1 MPAHTHLAYRRNAQ
15 AAAQNHKVRKRD
27 DEDLL
32 LKAREDFAFFCEY
45 IDEKKKPAKHHL
57 EWHRHLVTNQ
67 DSDCLLKIAGPNLD
81 LLASRR
87 EFGQKHRA
95 WVYLRHGQLVY
106 IQLPKNHFRFFICL
120 TQLIL
125 HVPSRQPS
133 NALLKANATKMFSHR
148 YVFSRT

>member
-81 LLASRR
+81 LLASR
-87 EFGQKHRA
+87 G
-95 WVYLRHGQLVY
+95 
-106 IQLPKNHFRFFICL
+106 
-120 TQLIL
+120 
-125 HVPSRQPS
+125 
-133 NALLKANATKMFSHR
+133 
-148 YVFSRT
+148 

>member
-81 LLASRR
+81 LLASRGSAKSTVLG
-87 EFGQKHRA
+87 FAYGMGNWGAYNCQKTTSDF
-95 WVYLRHGQLVY
+95 VSV
-106 IQLPKNHFRFFICL
+106 
-120 TQLIL
+120 L
-125 HVPSRQPS
+125 HS
-133 NALLKANATKMFSHR
+133 
-148 YVFSRT
+148 